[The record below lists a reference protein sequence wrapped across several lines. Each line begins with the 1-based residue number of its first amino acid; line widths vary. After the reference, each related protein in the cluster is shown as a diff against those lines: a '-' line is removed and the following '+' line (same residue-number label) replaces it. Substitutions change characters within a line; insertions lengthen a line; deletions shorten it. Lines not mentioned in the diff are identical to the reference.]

1 MYLKILKRN
10 NQDRSLFFYFDEI
23 ANSNK
28 QRDFFKKYE
37 TSLLYDLIPGD
48 TYLNVLL
55 HQGTLDLP
63 TILYHCQYL
72 NIKYAIGI
80 KPGMEFY
87 KDWDTNLKDVL
98 KLIENEKDIVEYS
111 EQEDKK
117 AWSFCVAQRQR

>member
-55 HQGTLDLP
+55 HRMNLL
-63 TILYHCQYL
+63 ILY
-72 NIKYAIGI
+72 
-80 KPGMEFY
+80 
-87 KDWDTNLKDVL
+87 
-98 KLIENEKDIVEYS
+98 
-111 EQEDKK
+111 
-117 AWSFCVAQRQR
+117 